1 MDITAGNELNT
12 ELSQRPALA
21 PSVIGSLEI
30 LQMGRQE
37 LDLRIKNELCE
48 NPVLEAGGPRGERQ
62 ADLQA
67 LAREIAEEE
76 SYGDGDESMPG
87 GEDPE
92 RRDYLALAT
101 EGETLRE
108 SLLMQL
114 RFTDQDATHKRI
126 GEYII
131 ETLGEDGIMKMDARE
146 IADALG
152 ISEEEAMREIGIIRN
167 FDPPGVCAGDR
178 VECLLLQ
185 IRRRGDTDADDYER
199 LLRGQADRIIK
210 GDLDGAARAM
220 GRTREEIDEMM
231 DLIRTLETSPA
242 AGFAGGGEIA
252 YTIPDVSIEGRPDQP
267 EISAVDEGIP
277 ELRIS
282 SYYLKLLDRAKAE
295 GEAEVVEYLNDRIE
309 SAARLLEAIER
320 RREMITDLANCIVRY
335 QSGFFEGG
343 VSRMKPLTMKAAAE
357 KLGVSVSTVSRAA
370 NSKYM
375 QTERGVFPF
384 RYFFSGGVTDASGRG
399 ISSESIKARIRE
411 IIASEDSERPL
422 SDRRIAEMLNEEG
435 LLISR
440 RTVAKYREE
449 AGIAASSGRKHNSA
463 R

>member
-1 MDITAGNELNT
+1 MEIKAVNELNT
-12 ELSQRPALA
+12 ELSQKVTLA

-37 LDLRIKNELCE
+37 LDSRIKKELCE
-48 NPVLEAGGPRGERQ
+48 NPVLEAGEPHIEEQ
-62 ADLQA
+62 TDLQA
-67 LAREIAEEE
+67 LAYELAEEE
-76 SYGDGDESMPG
+76 SYGDGDESLPG

-114 RFTDQDATHKRI
+114 RFTDQDATWKRI

-131 ETLGEDGIMKMDARE
+131 ETLGEDGIMKMDTGE
-146 IADALG
+146 IAEALG
-152 ISEEEAMREIGIIRN
+152 ITEDEAMREIDIIRG
-167 FDPPGVCAGDR
+167 FDPAGVCAGDR
-178 VECLLLQ
+178 IECLLLQ
-185 IRRRGDTDADDYER
+185 IERCEGADAGEYEQ

-220 GRTREEIDEMM
+220 GKTREEIDRMM
-231 DLIRTLETSPA
+231 DFIRTLETSPG
-242 AGFAGGGEIA
+242 AGFASEGEIA
-252 YTIPDVSIEGRPDQP
+252 YTIPDVSVTGRPERP
-267 EISAVDEGIP
+267 EISAVDEGFP

-282 SYYLKLLDRAKAE
+282 PYYRELLDRAKAE
-295 GEAEVVEYLNDRIE
+295 GETEVEEYLNSRIE
-309 SAARLLEAIER
+309 SAASMLEAIENR
-320 RREMITDLANCIVRY
+320 QRMITGLAAYIVKY
-335 QSGFFEGG
+335 QRDFFEKG
-343 VSRMKPLTMKAAAE
+343 VGYLKPLTMKAAAAE
-357 KLGVSVSTVSRAA
+357 LGVSVSTISRTA

-375 QTERGVFPF
+375 QTEKGVFPF

-399 ISSESIKARIRE
+399 ISSESIKERIRGIVE
-411 IIASEDSERPL
+411 SEDPAKPL
-422 SDRRIAEMLNEEG
+422 SDRRIADVLNEEG

-449 AGIAASSGRKHNSA
+449 AGIASSSKRKVK
-463 R
+463 